1 MRIICQ
7 RVAKNL
13 LGRLYVAYFYIRPK
27 FFKPFAF
34 RLVLTDKENLIGLI
48 QPTCGFDCKVMNER
62 KRLPSKVTAESVN
75 EVEDVWDTQDLILW
89 IKSQLVTKL
98 LSQRDPKGCGAK
110 RF

>member
-1 MRIICQ
+1 
-7 RVAKNL
+7 
-13 LGRLYVAYFYIRPK
+13 
-27 FFKPFAF
+27 
-34 RLVLTDKENLIGLI
+34 
-48 QPTCGFDCKVMNER
+48 MNER